1 MTHLH
6 LLNSQ
11 SHSLWKVDQ
20 GDIHAAELNEG
31 EALDAL
37 ILNGPICQV
46 LSAQMPVKQSRQ
58 IIKALPFAL
67 EEQLANEIDH
77 NHIQFLGR
85 EGTQAHALVCDT
97 HIMETL
103 IQQFNPDKLLYLPL
117 LLPQIEQGICVCIL
131 DGMASIRYSTYGAMN
146 ITAEL
151 LTLALEKLKIK
162 EDMIVEFYD
171 LDDQHNLLPLEIEN
185 LGYEVQ
191 QPERKELIN
200 HIEKASI
207 GYQWNL
213 LTGAYAKKK
222 APVKTKQSKLKSP
235 LSIAAALIISVFFIQ
250 LIQMKQYQQMTD
262 LVKDASK
269 SFYVTLFP
277 GENVRSIRR
286 QFRDK
291 LEESGSGPVTS
302 AGFIS
307 ILAAATKDISTNANI
322 EWDAVRFTRQKNELE
337 VNVIV
342 DNIAQLDSIKQK
354 MTSNGL
360 LVDIASATNTGKR
373 IKGVLKVSKNG

>member
-146 ITAEL
+146 ITTEL

-250 LIQMKQYQQMTD
+250 LIQMKQYQQMTE

-307 ILAAATKDISTNANI
+307 ILAAATKDISTNSNI

>member
-146 ITAEL
+146 ITTEL

-250 LIQMKQYQQMTD
+250 LIQMKQYQQMTE

-307 ILAAATKDISTNANI
+307 ILAAATKGISTNSNI

>member
-117 LLPQIEQGICVCIL
+117 LLPQIEQGICICIL

-250 LIQMKQYQQMTD
+250 LIQMKQYQQMTE

-307 ILAAATKDISTNANI
+307 ILAAATKDISTNSNI

>member
-85 EGTQAHALVCDT
+85 EGTQAHALVCDI

-250 LIQMKQYQQMTD
+250 LIQMKQYQQMTE

-307 ILAAATKDISTNANI
+307 ILAAATKDISTNSNI

>member
-20 GDIHAAELNEG
+20 GDIHAAELNEA

-250 LIQMKQYQQMTD
+250 LIQMKQYQQMTE

>member
-250 LIQMKQYQQMTD
+250 LIQMKQYQQMTE

-307 ILAAATKDISTNANI
+307 ILAAATKDISNNSNI

>member
-250 LIQMKQYQQMTD
+250 LIQMKQYQQMTE

-307 ILAAATKDISTNANI
+307 ILAAATKDISTNSNI

>member
-222 APVKTKQSKLKSP
+222 APVKTKQSKLK
-235 LSIAAALIISVFFIQ
+235 
-250 LIQMKQYQQMTD
+250 
-262 LVKDASK
+262 
-269 SFYVTLFP
+269 
-277 GENVRSIRR
+277 
-286 QFRDK
+286 
-291 LEESGSGPVTS
+291 
-302 AGFIS
+302 
-307 ILAAATKDISTNANI
+307 
-322 EWDAVRFTRQKNELE
+322 
-337 VNVIV
+337 
-342 DNIAQLDSIKQK
+342 
-354 MTSNGL
+354 
-360 LVDIASATNTGKR
+360 
-373 IKGVLKVSKNG
+373 

>member
-31 EALDAL
+31 EALDTL

-250 LIQMKQYQQMTD
+250 LIQMKQYQQMTE

-307 ILAAATKDISTNANI
+307 ILAAATKDISTNSNI

>member
-103 IQQFNPDKLLYLPL
+103 IQEFNPDKLLYLPL

-250 LIQMKQYQQMTD
+250 LIQMKQYQQMTE

-307 ILAAATKDISTNANI
+307 ILAAATKDISTNSNI

>member
-20 GDIHAAELNEG
+20 GDIHAAELNKG

-117 LLPQIEQGICVCIL
+117 LLPQLEQGICVCIL

-250 LIQMKQYQQMTD
+250 LIQMKQYQQMTE

-307 ILAAATKDISTNANI
+307 ILAAATKDISTNSNI